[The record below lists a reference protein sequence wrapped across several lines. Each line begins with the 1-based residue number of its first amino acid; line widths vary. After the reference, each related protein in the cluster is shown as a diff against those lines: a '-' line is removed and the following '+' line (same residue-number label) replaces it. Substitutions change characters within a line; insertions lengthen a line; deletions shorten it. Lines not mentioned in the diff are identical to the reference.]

1 MKTPSNATHRLNA
14 VPPERFR
21 AQATGVTTTLQ
32 GSERTG
38 LARAKRA
45 VAAAPAGKK
54 HFMNKARGYPGE

>member
-1 MKTPSNATHRLNA
+1 MTHRPDA
-14 VPPERFR
+14 IPPERFR

-38 LARAKRA
+38 LDRARRA
-45 VAAAPAGKK
+45 VAAAPAAKK